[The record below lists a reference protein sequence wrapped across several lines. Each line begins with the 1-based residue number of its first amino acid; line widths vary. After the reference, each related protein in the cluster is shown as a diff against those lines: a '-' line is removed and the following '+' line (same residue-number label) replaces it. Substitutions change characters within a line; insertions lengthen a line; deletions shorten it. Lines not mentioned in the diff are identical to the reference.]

1 MIDRCLAV
9 LVLELGGDGEGDCQH
24 QSAGFQSCL
33 PIGLFADS
41 AASADG
47 LGCAHQQLQLLE
59 RRGHRLERFE
69 LEPHLCGVQRRL
81 GELAP
86 AIEFA
91 LPLRV
96 ALPD

>member
-1 MIDRCLAV
+1 V
-9 LVLELGGDGEGDCQH
+9 LTGFGG
-24 QSAGFQSCL
+24 AR
-33 PIGLFADS
+33 
-41 AASADG
+41 
-47 LGCAHQQLQLLE
+47 QQLQLLE

-69 LEPHLCGVQRRL
+69 LEPHLCRVQRRL